1 MRFTVVAAGAGS
13 TGPRAGVLE
22 TAHGRVETP
31 VFMPVGTQ
39 GTVKGIS
46 PRELREV
53 GTRILLGN
61 TYHLYL
67 RPGVEVIRKAGGLHA
82 FMGWEGPIL
91 TDSGGYQVFSLAAL
105 RKVDDRGVLFRSHID
120 GSEHFLSPEK
130 VMDIQMV
137 LGSDIMMVLD
147 ECPPSDAPR
156 EVVGRAVERTVAWAR
171 RSLERVGPRPPG
183 RGLFG
188 IVQGGL
194 HADLRRESAQALAS
208 LGFDGYAIG
217 GLGLGESREEMLAA
231 VEATTEHLPPDRPR
245 YFMGLGTPAEMVAV
259 IARGVDMFD
268 CVLPTRLG
276 RHGTAMTRRG
286 NVVVRNAAYAED
298 FGPLEE
304 GCGCYTCRN
313 FTRAY
318 IRHLVSAKEI
328 LGLVLL
334 THHNLHFLHRLL
346 AEARRAVLSGRF
358 EEWSQEFLGG
368 FAS

>member
-1 MRFTVVAAGAGS
+1 VRFTVVAAGAGS

-39 GTVKGIS
+39 GTVKGMS

-130 VMDIQMV
+130 VMDIQMA

-156 EVVGRAVERTVAWAR
+156 EMVGRAVERTGAWAR

-194 HADLRRESAQALAS
+194 YADLRRESAQALAS

-245 YFMGLGTPAEMVAV
+245 YFMGLGSPAEIVAV

-304 GCGCYTCRN
+304 GCGCYACRN

-334 THHNLHFLHRLL
+334 THHNLHFLHRLM
-346 AEARRAVLSGRF
+346 AEARQAVLSGRF
-358 EEWSQEFLGG
+358 EEWSQEFLEG